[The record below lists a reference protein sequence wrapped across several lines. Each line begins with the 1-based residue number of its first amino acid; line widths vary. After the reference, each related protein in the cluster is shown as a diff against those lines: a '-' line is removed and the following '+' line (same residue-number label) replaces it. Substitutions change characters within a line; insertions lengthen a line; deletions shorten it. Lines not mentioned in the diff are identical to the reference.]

1 MSAASIEDDDL
12 LFLDEEPQAGRSEE
26 GASPWKVLIVD
37 DEPEVV
43 NVSRQTLA
51 QTRVEE
57 RPLRLLEAG
66 SAGAARQSLEEHP
79 DVAVVLL
86 DVMMETPTAGIDLA
100 RWIQGDGP
108 RPPPQVILR
117 TGQPGRLN
125 HVTAQAGLLL
135 HSYLEKTELTA
146 ERLRSAVADAVR
158 AYVRLHPEPD
168 EQG

>member
-1 MSAASIEDDDL
+1 MSAATDDDDL
-12 LFLDEEPQAGRSEE
+12 FLDDEPHIQGRSEE
-26 GASPWKVLIVD
+26 GLAPWKVLIVD

-43 NVSRQTLA
+43 GVSRQTLA
-51 QTRVEE
+51 HTTIEE
-57 RPLRLLEAG
+57 RPLALLDAG
-66 SAGAARQSLEEHP
+66 SAGAARRSLDENP

-86 DVMMETPTAGIDLA
+86 DVVMETPTAGLDLA

-125 HVTAQAGLLL
+125 AASAQAGLRL

-146 ERLRSAVADAVR
+146 ERLRAAVSDAVR
-158 AYVRLHPEPD
+158 AYARL
-168 EQG
+168 QGTLRTEA